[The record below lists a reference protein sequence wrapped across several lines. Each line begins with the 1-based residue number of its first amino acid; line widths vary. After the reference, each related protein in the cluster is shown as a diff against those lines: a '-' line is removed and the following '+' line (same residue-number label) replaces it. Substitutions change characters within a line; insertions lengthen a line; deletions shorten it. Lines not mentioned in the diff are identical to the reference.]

1 MENKH
6 LLKYTN
12 IKKYWMSYLFMEK
25 CFRCGIT
32 SEETR
37 LFDAIAEE
45 GIVKACKECID
56 REGLP
61 VVKKPSLD
69 QLKESEDRVSVRDKL
84 SMMAGIE
91 SRKDSQGK
99 GEYVRTSSGKNKGE
113 FNLND
118 VIERNL
124 EKRKLSQKSIEKLP
138 PEKELV
144 ENFHWKVMRARRL
157 KKISQ
162 EQLGMEIGESET
174 AINMIETGELPED
187 FERLIKKLEAYLRIR
202 LFKNQQARKEKN
214 KAEISFDPY
223 STKTTTVGDLKDKE
237 ESQESEEEYPEQ
249 NKIRRSKLWN
259 LFRKR
264 ARKVE
269 EEESEEE
276 SQGQESYSENIDQ
289 DLSYDDL
296 DDYAYQ
302 EYEKLGF
309 NKNRNQDSKKQSTQ
323 SYGREQSQSGQKG
336 KERKQKEEK
345 QDSEDK
351 KDKDEL
357 SRKDIDDLIFRKS

>member
-1 MENKH
+1 MG
-6 LLKYTN
+6 
-12 IKKYWMSYLFMEK
+12 SVFMEE
-25 CFRCGIT
+25 CFRCSVT
-32 SEETR
+32 REETR

-45 GIVKACKECID
+45 GIVKACKDCID
-56 REGLP
+56 REKLP
-61 VVKKPSLD
+61 IVKKPSLD

-91 SRKDSQGK
+91 SKTDSQGK
-99 GEYVRTSSGKNKGE
+99 REYVRTSSAKNKGE
-113 FNLND
+113 FDLND

-124 EKRKLSQKSIEKLP
+124 EKRKLSQKSMEKLP

-144 ENFHWKVMRARRL
+144 ENFHWKVMRGRRL

-162 EQLGMEIGESET
+162 EQLGAEIGESET
-174 AINMIETGELPED
+174 AINMGESGELPED
-187 FERLIKKLEAYLRIR
+187 FDRLIKKLEAYLRIN
-202 LFKNQQARKEKN
+202 LFKNPRSGRRDKKSE
-214 KAEISFDPY
+214 AEISFDPY
-223 STKTTTVGDLKDKE
+223 STKTTTVGDLKEKE
-237 ESQESEEEYPEQ
+237 KSQESEEEYPEQ
-249 NKIRRSKLWN
+249 NKTRRSKLWN
-259 LFRKR
+259 LFRRR

-269 EEESEEE
+269 EEESDEGERENEEE
-276 SQGQESYSENIDQ
+276 YNEESSSEQESYSENIDS

-309 NKNRNQDSKKQSTQ
+309 NKNRKQESGKQSAQ
-323 SYGREQSQSGQKG
+323 SYRSGQS
-336 KERKQKEEK
+336 RSSQKQKEEK
-345 QDSEDK
+345 QDSDDK